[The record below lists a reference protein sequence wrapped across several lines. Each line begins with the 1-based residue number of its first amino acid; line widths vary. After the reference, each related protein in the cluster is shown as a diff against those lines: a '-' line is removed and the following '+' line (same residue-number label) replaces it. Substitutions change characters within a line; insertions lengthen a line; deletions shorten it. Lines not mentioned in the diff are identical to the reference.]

1 MTTAYMRD
9 AAGTGDNLELEFA
22 MSAIKTLKKKNKR

>member
-1 MTTAYMRD
+1 MRD
-9 AAGTGDNLELEFA
+9 AVGTGDNLELEFA

>member
-1 MTTAYMRD
+1 MTPAYDACD

-22 MSAIKTLKKKNKR
+22 MSAIKTLKKNKR